1 MTDIER
7 LADRAKKAS
16 REIAN
21 LPEEEKN
28 AALRAI
34 SAALRASTD
43 VILAANA
50 EDMAAAEKAGTSPAM
65 LDRLKLTASRIEGM
79 ADGVDQVAA
88 LPDPTG
94 RLLER
99 TVRPNGLVI
108 EKVSVPIGVIGII
121 YEARPN
127 VTADAAALCFKS
139 GNAVVLRGGKEAVRS
154 SAAIARVMRE
164 ALALQ
169 GIPAD
174 CVCFVEDTSRE
185 SAKEMMGLVGRLDVL
200 IPRGGAGLIK
210 SVVENSRVPVIE
222 TGVGICHVYVEKT
235 ADLETAARIIRN
247 AKCSRPS
254 VCNAAECL
262 LVDKEIAG
270 KFLPMAAAALAE
282 YKVELRGDD
291 ETCRILPEA
300 KAAAP
305 EDYDTEFLDYILA
318 VKIVSGV
325 DEAIAFIAEHG
336 TGHSEAI
343 VTRDD
348 ACAEKFL
355 REVDAAAVYVNA
367 STRFTDG
374 GEFGLGAELGI
385 STQKLHAR
393 GPMGLAELTSSKYLI
408 RGTGQ
413 IR

>member
-1 MTDIER
+1 MTELEK
-7 LADRAKKAS
+7 LADRARKAS
-16 REIAN
+16 REIAG
-21 LPEEEKN
+21 LTEEKKN
-28 AALRAI
+28 SALRAV
-34 SAALRASTD
+34 SDALRASAQE
-43 VILAANA
+43 ILAANA
-50 EDMAAAEKAGTSPAM
+50 EDMAAAERSGMSPAM
-65 LDRLKLTASRIEGM
+65 LDRLKLTPERIESM
-79 ADGVDQVAA
+79 ADGMDQVAD

-94 RLLER
+94 KVLGR

-108 EKVSVPIGVIGII
+108 EKVSVPLGVVGII

-139 GNAVVLRGGKEAVRS
+139 GNAVLLRGGKEAVRS
-154 SAAIARVMRE
+154 GAAISSVMRA
-164 ALALQ
+164 ALDRQ

-174 CVCFVEDTSRE
+174 CICFVEDTTRE

-200 IPRGGAGLIK
+200 IPRGGAGLIR

-235 ADLETAARIIRN
+235 ADLGMAASIIRN

-262 LVDKEIAG
+262 IVDECIAQE
-270 KFLPMAAAALAE
+270 FLPMAAAAM
-282 YKVELRGDD
+282 KDCGVQIRGDGK
-291 ETCRILPEA
+291 TCSVLPEA
-300 KAAAP
+300 VPASAQ
-305 EDYDTEFLDYILA
+305 DYDTEFLDYILA
-318 VKIVSGV
+318 VRTVPGP
-325 DEAIAFIAEHG
+325 DEAMEFIAQHG

-343 VTRDD
+343 VTRDEAVAD
-348 ACAEKFL
+348 RFL
-355 REVDAAAVYVNA
+355 RRVDAAAVYVNA

-393 GPMGLAELTSSKYLI
+393 GPMGLAELTSTKYMI

>member
-1 MTDIER
+1 MTEMQL
-7 LADRAKKAS
+7 LADRARKAS

-21 LPEEEKN
+21 LPEEKKN
-28 AALRAI
+28 EALHAI
-34 SAALRASTD
+34 SADLRASKD
-43 VILAANA
+43 VILKAND
-50 EDMAAAEKAGTSPAM
+50 EDIAAAEKAGISPAM
-65 LDRLKLTASRIEGM
+65 ADRLRLTSDRIESM

-94 RLLER
+94 KLLSR

-108 EKVSVPIGVIGII
+108 EKVSVPLGVVGII

-127 VTADAAALCFKS
+127 VTADAGALCFKS
-139 GNAVVLRGGKEAVRS
+139 GNAVLLRGGKEAVRS
-154 SAAIARVMRE
+154 SGAIARVMRH
-164 ALALQ
+164 ALEEQNL
-169 GIPAD
+169 PAD
-174 CVCFVEDTSRE
+174 CICFVEDTSRE

-210 SVVENSRVPVIE
+210 SVVENSKVPVIE

-235 ADLETAARIIRN
+235 ADLEMAANIIKN

-262 LVDKEIAG
+262 LVDEEIAG
-270 KFLPMAAAALAE
+270 KFLPMAAEAMAE
-282 YKVELRGDD
+282 YSVKLLGD
-291 ETCRILPEA
+291 EKACAVLPNA
-300 KAAAP
+300 VPAAP
-305 EDYDTEFLDYILA
+305 EDFDTEFLDYILA
-318 VKIVSGV
+318 IKVVSGP

-336 TGHSEAI
+336 TGHSEAV
-343 VTRDD
+343 VTRDESV
-348 ACAEKFL
+348 AERFL

-393 GPMGLAELTSSKYLI
+393 GPMGLAELTSSKYRI

>member
-1 MTDIER
+1 MTEMER
-7 LADRAKKAS
+7 LADRARGAS
-16 REIAN
+16 RVIAD
-21 LPEEEKN
+21 LPEEKKN
-28 AALRAI
+28 EALRAI
-34 SAALRASTD
+34 SAALRASKD
-43 VILAANA
+43 VILSAND
-50 EDMAAAEKAGTSPAM
+50 EDMSAAEKGGISPAM
-65 LDRLKLTASRIEGM
+65 LDRLRLTSERIESM
-79 ADGVDQVAA
+79 ADGVDQVAT

-94 RLLER
+94 KLLDR

-108 EKVSVPIGVIGII
+108 EKVSVPLGVVGII

-139 GNAVVLRGGKEAVRS
+139 GNAVLLRGGKEAVRS
-154 SAAIARVMRE
+154 SGAIARIMRQ
-164 ALALQ
+164 ALEEQ
-169 GIPAD
+169 GLPAD

-210 SVVENSRVPVIE
+210 SVVENSKVPVIE

-235 ADLETAARIIRN
+235 ADLEMAANIIRN

-262 LVDKEIAG
+262 IVDDEIAG
-270 KFLPMAAAALAE
+270 KFLPMAAEVLAE
-282 YKVELRGDD
+282 YSVKLLGDEKV
-291 ETCRILPEA
+291 CAVLPNA
-300 KAAAP
+300 LPASPK
-305 EDYDTEFLDYILA
+305 DYDTEFLDYILA
-318 VKIVSGV
+318 IKVVSGP
-325 DEAIAFIAEHG
+325 DEAIAFITEHG

-348 ACAEKFL
+348 SVAERFL

-393 GPMGLAELTSSKYLI
+393 GPMGLAELTSSKYQI
-408 RGTGQ
+408 RGAGQ

>member
-21 LPEEEKN
+21 LSEDKKN

-43 VILAANA
+43 VILAAND

-65 LDRLKLTASRIEGM
+65 LDRLKLTAARIEGM

-108 EKVSVPIGVIGII
+108 EKVSVPIGVVGII

-164 ALALQ
+164 ALSSQ
-169 GIPAD
+169 GLPKD

-235 ADLETAARIIRN
+235 ADLEMAAQIIKN

-262 LVDKEIAG
+262 LVDKDIAG
-270 KFLPMAAAALAE
+270 KFLPMAAAVLAE
-282 YKVELRGDD
+282 YRVELRGDA
-291 ETCRILPEA
+291 ETCRVLPGA
-300 KAAAP
+300 KAASS

-318 VKIVSGV
+318 VKTVSGV

-348 ACAEKFL
+348 SCSEKFL
-355 REVDAAAVYVNA
+355 CEVDAAAVYVNA

>member
-1 MTDIER
+1 MTELEK
-7 LADRAKKAS
+7 LADRARKAS
-16 REIAN
+16 REIAG
-21 LPEEEKN
+21 LTEEKKN
-28 AALRAI
+28 SALRAV
-34 SAALRASTD
+34 SDALRASAQE
-43 VILAANA
+43 ILAANA
-50 EDMAAAEKAGTSPAM
+50 EDMAAAERSGMSPAM
-65 LDRLKLTASRIEGM
+65 LDRLKLTQERIESM
-79 ADGVDQVAA
+79 ADGMDQVAD

-94 RLLER
+94 KVLGR

-108 EKVSVPIGVIGII
+108 EKVSVPLGVVGII

-139 GNAVVLRGGKEAVRS
+139 GNAVLLRGGKEAVRS
-154 SAAIARVMRE
+154 GAAISRVMRA
-164 ALALQ
+164 ALDRQ

-174 CVCFVEDTSRE
+174 CICFVEDTTRE

-200 IPRGGAGLIK
+200 IPRGGAGLIR

-235 ADLETAARIIRN
+235 ADLGMAASIIRN

-262 LVDKEIAG
+262 IVDECIAQE
-270 KFLPMAAAALAE
+270 FLPMAAAALKD
-282 YKVELRGDD
+282 YGVQIRGDGK
-291 ETCRILPEA
+291 TCSVLPEA
-300 KAAAP
+300 VPASAQ
-305 EDYDTEFLDYILA
+305 DFDTEFLDYILA
-318 VKIVSGV
+318 VRTVPGP
-325 DEAIAFIAEHG
+325 DEAMEFIAQHG

-343 VTRDD
+343 VTRDEAVAD
-348 ACAEKFL
+348 RFL
-355 REVDAAAVYVNA
+355 RRVDAAAVYVNA

-393 GPMGLAELTSSKYLI
+393 GPMGLAELTSTKYMI